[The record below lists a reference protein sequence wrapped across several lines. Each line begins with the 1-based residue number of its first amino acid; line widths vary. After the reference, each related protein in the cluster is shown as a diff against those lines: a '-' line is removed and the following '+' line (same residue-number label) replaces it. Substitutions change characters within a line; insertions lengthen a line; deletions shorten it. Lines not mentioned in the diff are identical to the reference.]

1 MTILV
6 ASWCQ
11 SLCSESGV
19 ALWDL
24 GCPPGR
30 SLGTEG
36 QRDSGWRSDPRSAPC
51 HAERRREQ
59 GSVLSLAG
67 LSCSSPLP
75 EETGQKGGTGVLC
88 AAPVKEKSWE
98 LISVFIREGGPDV
111 FPPG

>member
-1 MTILV
+1 M
-6 ASWCQ
+6 
-11 SLCSESGV
+11 
-19 ALWDL
+19 
-24 GCPPGR
+24 
-30 SLGTEG
+30 
-36 QRDSGWRSDPRSAPC
+36 
-51 HAERRREQ
+51 
-59 GSVLSLAG
+59 LSLAG